1 MSQSV
6 LCSPLTGSLTALGT
20 EGQGWLKGAV
30 PTAADLCTAEPAHE
44 LPMAQGME
52 DVTPPQHVNHT
63 MAEWFGMGGTS
74 KITYVL
80 KQSRSTVGMLL
91 VELAGGSCEQD
102 RDCRG
107 HISGFAAQIKIQ
119 Q

>member
-52 DVTPPQHVNHT
+52 EVTPPPTCQSHNGRMVWDRRDLKDHLR
-63 MAEWFGMGGTS
+63 AEAIEEHCRNAVGGAS
-74 KITYVL
+74 WRIL
-80 KQSRSTVGMLL
+80 R
-91 VELAGGSCEQD
+91 AGQGLQRAHLRLCCPD
-102 RDCRG
+102 
-107 HISGFAAQIKIQ
+107 
-119 Q
+119 

>member
-20 EGQGWLKGAV
+20 EGQGWLKGAE
-30 PTAADLCTAEPAHE
+30 PTAADLCMSCPWPREWRRLHPLSPA
-44 LPMAQGME
+44 ME
-52 DVTPPQHVNHT
+52 
-63 MAEWFGMGGTS
+63 EWFGMGGIST
-74 KITYVL
+74 ITYVL
-80 KQSRSTVGMLL
+80 NLLRSTLGMPL
-91 VELAGGSCEQD
+91 VEVAGGSCED

-107 HISGFAAQIKIQ
+107 HMSGSTERTKIQ